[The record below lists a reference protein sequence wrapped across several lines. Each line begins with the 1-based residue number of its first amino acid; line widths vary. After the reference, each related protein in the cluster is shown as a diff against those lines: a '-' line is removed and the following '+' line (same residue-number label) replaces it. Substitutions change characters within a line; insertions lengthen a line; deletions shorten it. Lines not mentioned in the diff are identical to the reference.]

1 MSTYNLGKN
10 RMLCWDDF
18 LIDKM
23 DSAEIRMHKP
33 VKREKVITMDKSWE
47 GNVCGYPSIIK
58 LGDTYRMYYRAQN
71 INVKSDGT
79 YEKNKGGFGVAESK
93 DLKEFK
99 RLPINKYERDGEYDN
114 NIFLDEKINFRSST
128 TRTPLAPKMKNSRLF
143 PWDLVRKYTE
153 RDCTST

>member
-1 MSTYNLGKN
+1 MEIIFYKLGKN

-47 GNVCGYPSIIK
+47 GNVCTYASIMK

-71 INVKSDGT
+71 INVLPDGT
-79 YEKNKGGFGVAESK
+79 YDKNKGCFCVAESK

-114 NIFLDEKINFRSST
+114 NIFLNEMRDNFS
-128 TRTPLAPKMKNSRLF
+128 
-143 PWDLVRKYTE
+143 
-153 RDCTST
+153 